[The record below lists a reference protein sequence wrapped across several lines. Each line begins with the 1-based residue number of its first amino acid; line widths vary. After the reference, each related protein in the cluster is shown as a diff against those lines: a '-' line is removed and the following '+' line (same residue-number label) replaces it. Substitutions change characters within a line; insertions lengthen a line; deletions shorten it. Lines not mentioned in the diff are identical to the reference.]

1 MLGTATIEVSSS
13 SISSSR
19 SKENLA
25 LFKATNTTNSSESF
39 SEKERN
45 LLSPDEV
52 RRLNREAML
61 MFVQGIPPI
70 LAERISYFKDPMF
83 SSRFDPNPYV

>member
-1 MLGTATIEVSSS
+1 MLKLFIAMASSS
-13 SISSSR
+13 ESSSR
-19 SKENLA
+19 SKENMA
-25 LFKATNTTNSSESF
+25 LFKATNTTNRSESV

-83 SSRFDPNPYV
+83 NSKFDPNPYV